1 MILQETNGTFNRKKT
16 AVTPRGIPRVVNL
29 AWYSLNDIC
38 LAWQLPD
45 GIRFDIVKLLQ
56 QRGKGFEFEGDYFA
70 SGESIMRA
78 FWDAKKAADA
88 IGGEE

>member
-1 MILQETNGTFNRKKT
+1 MIRPTNGTFNRKKT

-38 LAWQLPD
+38 LTWQLPD
-45 GIRFDIVKLLQ
+45 DIRLAIVELLQ

-70 SGESIMRA
+70 FGESIMRA

-88 IGGEE
+88 IGGLE